1 MCAAGPAAGQS
12 APLGAER
19 HHRQGLPQQRV
30 GLGLPARTSRW
41 TVSTLLP
48 TAKSCSELAT
58 HSYINSFFADKTVAV
73 STARAGNVIGGGD
86 FANDRIIPDCV
97 RAMAAGR
104 KIGVRN
110 PYSTRPY
117 QHVLEPLAAYLLI
130 AQRQYEDSRFAGYYN
145 VGPDDCDCV
154 TTGTLVDLFCR
165 AWGGDAAWENQ
176 AEANAPHEAN
186 FLKLDCSKL
195 KRPSA
200 GRRAGTWPS
209 AWKDRRLQQD
219 LACQRRCPGGDGKG
233 N

>member
-1 MCAAGPAAGQS
+1 
-12 APLGAER
+12 
-19 HHRQGLPQQRV
+19 
-30 GLGLPARTSRW
+30 
-41 TVSTLLP
+41 
-48 TAKSCSELAT
+48 
-58 HSYINSFFADKTVAV
+58 
-73 STARAGNVIGGGD
+73 
-86 FANDRIIPDCV
+86 
-97 RAMAAGR
+97 MAAGR

-209 AWKDRRLQQD
+209 AWKRPSPSARSGLPTATSRRRWKRKSIFFGGAIIMWKNEAEAREQIKAMVTEYYHDFKEKKGPYQRVIASPTQPASLTR
-219 LACQRRCPGGDGKG
+219 RRCVL
-233 N
+233 